1 MLIPKAF
8 AKLTWHTLF
17 GPGGAFFF
25 ARCFFVWRANLRCR
39 RRVPLPRKR
48 KRGARVPLLP
58 PSVPVAAEK
67 KRGASTSVAGCRRPV
82 SRGRRREVHQIVLGR
97 CCWSRCRRRLHQTGL
112 HCGLPRFVLREF
124 LCPFINF
131 FYFVQCCEAR
141 NYSQLRRK
149 RASRSR
155 LRRQLDDESSEDDD
169 MSLDEQKLN
178 ISKN

>member
-1 MLIPKAF
+1 M
-8 AKLTWHTLF
+8 TRRR
-17 GPGGAFFF
+17 FFF
-25 ARCFFVWRANLRCR
+25 GALLFCLARES
-39 RRVPLPRKR
+39 P
-48 KRGARVPLLP
+48 LP
-58 PSVPVAAEK
+58 PSCPVAAEKKTRRSCPVVAAVCSRCRGK